1 MKLFKEEEQL
11 ILIIKYAPLV
21 LTFCLAVFIS
31 VLVIFA
37 KNTEF
42 EENKKYIE
50 QSYYAWHK
58 EYIKEQVEGVY
69 ARLEEYKQKRELLF
83 ENSTKQRVYEAHSIA
98 TNLYNTYKDTKSKE
112 EILELIRESLRNIRF
127 FDGYGAYFIF
137 SPQGEV
143 LMHGQNHQLEGSS
156 LWDYKDIEGKYSF
169 RNLAKILE
177 NKSETFFTWYWSKA
191 NHEDK
196 DHKKMGFFKVFEPY
210 GFYIGTGNYI
220 EDFDSETQKNI
231 LEEINQ
237 ITFHNKQG
245 YIFIVDY
252 DGIMLAHNDKTLINT
267 NTINWSD
274 KNGHKIIENII
285 TFAQNKGSGYIQYD
299 GVKKPTTQLVSFKTS
314 YVKKF
319 DSWQWVIGTGFYND
333 ELNMVIEKKIEEQKQ
348 DNLAYIR
355 NVILICIALT
365 VVLLLMS
372 VFISN
377 ILKNKFKNFKE
388 SLQTE
393 LQRNRIQNKKL
404 EKTLNQKMEYENVVF
419 NSNLVSITDLRGV
432 IIYVNDAFCEITGY
446 SKEELM
452 GKNHNIMRCPEVPNF
467 FYKTLWDTI
476 LKGEIWRGIITNIKK
491 DKTKIYLSTT
501 ISPIRNEKGK
511 IIKFVATRFDITE
524 KINSDNEL
532 REKENILVQQSK
544 MASMGEMIGA
554 IAHQWRQPLS
564 VISVSATGVKLQK
577 ELDVLSDEFLNE
589 AMDSINNSVQYLS
602 STIDDFRNFFNPNKA
617 QTQFN
622 VTELYEKCFKLI
634 KVQLENH
641 NIMILKDIDAIE
653 MHGYENELLQ
663 VMINILNNAKDQLII
678 KNESV
683 KVISIKAKKDKENVL
698 ISIADNGGGILN
710 ENITKIFDPYFTTK
724 TDMDGTGIG
733 LYMSKDIVEKH
744 MNGELLVSNEV
755 FKYNDKTYKGACFTI
770 KVPV

>member
-1 MKLFKEEEQL
+1 MRLFKEEEQL
-11 ILIIKYAPLV
+11 ISIIKYAPLV

-31 VLVIFA
+31 VLVIFE
-37 KNTEF
+37 KNGEF
-42 EENKKYIE
+42 EKNKKFIE
-50 QSYYAWHK
+50 QSYYTWHK
-58 EYIKEQVEGVY
+58 EYIKEQVENVY
-69 ARLEEYKQKRELLF
+69 ARLEDYKQKRELLF

-98 TNLYNTYKDTKSKE
+98 TNLYNTYKHTKSKQ

-127 FDGYGAYFIF
+127 FDGYGAYFMF
-137 SPQGEV
+137 SSKGEV
-143 LMHGQNHQLEGSS
+143 LMHGQNSQLEGTS
-156 LWDYKDIEGKYSF
+156 LWDYKDIEEKYSF

-177 NKSETFFTWYWSKA
+177 NKSETFFTWYWSKG

-220 EDFDSETQKNI
+220 EDFDLATQKEM
-231 LEEINQ
+231 LEEINHM
-237 ITFHNKQG
+237 TFYNQQG
-245 YIFIVDY
+245 YIFVVKY

-267 NTINWSD
+267 NTMNWSD
-274 KNGHKIIENII
+274 KNGYKIIENII
-285 TFAQNKGSGYIQYD
+285 NLAQNKGSGYIQYD

-333 ELNMVIEKKIEEQKQ
+333 ELNILIEQKIEEQKQ
-348 DNLAYIR
+348 NNLKYIQK
-355 NVILICIALT
+355 VMILCIILT
-365 VVLLLMS
+365 IVLLLIS

-377 ILKNKFKNFKE
+377 VLKNKFKNFKE
-388 SLQTE
+388 SLETE
-393 LQRNRIQNKKL
+393 LQKNRIQNKKL

-419 NSNLVSITDLRGV
+419 NSNLVSITDLRGT
-432 IIYVNDAFCEITGY
+432 IIYVNDAFCKITGY

-452 GKNHNIMRCPEVPNF
+452 GKNHSIIRCHDVPNF

-476 LKGEIWRGIITNIKK
+476 LRGEIWRGIITNINKN
-491 DKTKIYLSTT
+491 KTKIYLSTT

-544 MASMGEMIGA
+544 MASMGEMIGS

-564 VISVSATGVKLQK
+564 VISVAATGVKLQK

-589 AMDSINNSVQYLS
+589 SMDAVNHSVQYLS
-602 STIDDFRNFFNPNKA
+602 QTIDDFRNFFNPNKA

-622 VTELYEKCFKLI
+622 VINLYEKCFKLI
-634 KVQLENH
+634 RVQLENH
-641 NIMILKDIDAIE
+641 NIMILQDIDAIE

-683 KVISIKAKKDKENVL
+683 KVISIKAKKVNDSVL
-698 ISIADNGGGILN
+698 ISITDNGGGILN

-724 TDMDGTGIG
+724 TDMNGTGIG
-733 LYMSKDIVEKH
+733 LYMSKDIIEKH

-755 FKYNDKTYKGACFTI
+755 LTYKDKSYKGACFTI